1 MLPTLHG
8 VFLGYLLLALVWNI
22 FASVPAQPGRRS
34 WEWFGVL
41 PLQIVLTA
49 LLVADRLRPSAVP
62 LLERPAIAMLF
73 PLAFAL
79 ALAQNLHAIAQ
90 RGVRLIDAPILLA
103 NVGLLICTGL
113 GAASLRGMPLSPQA
127 SAVLYDH
134 AMLQHLLGSP
144 LAHLS
149 TLSWHV
155 PLLLRRGEARSL
167 AGVVGGFVIA
177 ALAGFIAVMIAAML
191 GTAQGVLQ
199 RFDAEPRVTALRA
212 DLHVGVLAEH
222 ADGQPGTLAVRCP
235 ASPRLPV
242 TAGEVAAAERPVVVD
257 VAASDSWLLSL
268 PEGDAGLDA
277 LMDEAVRVA
286 PLSADIV
293 LPFPDPDGV
302 GALLFGVRSPQE
314 WRALYE
320 RAAQRVH
327 SASPDVRLGVRLAG
341 HGPASHDLFLALAAE
356 PSPIAV
362 AGPRLIP
369 GPPDRGGPAAAD
381 EVLAAWDAWR
391 AEVPHPPEFWILA
404 AGCSAPAY
412 GEQAQARFVEGCLAR
427 ANARPEVTGILIEGW
442 TDAGHTMGLQRLDG
456 QPRLAGEVVQRL
468 LAERHADAG
477 SR

>member
-8 VFLGYLLLALVWNI
+8 VFLAYLLLALVWNI

-49 LLVADRLRPSAVP
+49 LLVADRLRPSGVP
-62 LLERPAIAMLF
+62 LIERPAVALLF
-73 PLAFAL
+73 PLTFLL
-79 ALAQNLHAIAQ
+79 ALAQNMHTVAQ
-90 RGVRLIDAPILLA
+90 RGVRLMDAPILLA
-103 NVGLLICTGL
+103 NVGLLIATGL
-113 GAASLRGMPLSPQA
+113 GAASLRGTALSPQA

-155 PLLLRRGEARSL
+155 PLLLRRGDARSL

-177 ALAGFIAVMIAAML
+177 ALAGFIAVMLAAML

-199 RFDAEPRVTALRA
+199 RFDVEPRVAALRP
-212 DLHVGVLAEH
+212 DLQVGILAEH
-222 ADGQPGTLAVRCP
+222 ADGQPGVLAVRCP
-235 ASPRLPV
+235 ASPKLPV
-242 TAGEVAAAERPVVVD
+242 TAVEVAAAERPVVVD
-257 VAASDSWLLSL
+257 VAAADNWLLSL

-286 PLSADIV
+286 PLRPDIV
-293 LPFPDPDGV
+293 LPFPDPDGL
-302 GALLFGVRSPQE
+302 GALLFGVRSPKE

-320 RAAQRVH
+320 RAALRIH
-327 SASPDVRLGVRLAG
+327 SASPGVRLGVRLAG
-341 HGPASHDLFLALAAE
+341 HGPASHDLFVALAAE

-362 AGPRLIP
+362 AGPRLLP

-381 EVLAAWDAWR
+381 EVLAAWDTWR

-412 GEQAQARFVEGCLAR
+412 GEEAQARFVEGCLER
-427 ANARPEVTGILIEGW
+427 ANSRPDVAGILIDGW
-442 TDAGHTMGLQRLDG
+442 TDVGNTLGLLRVDG
-456 QPRLAGEVVQRL
+456 KPRLAGDVVQRL
-468 LAERHADAG
+468 LAERRAASG

>member
-1 MLPTLHG
+1 MLPVLHG
-8 VFLGYLLLALVWNI
+8 VFLAYLLLALIWNI

-41 PLQIVLTA
+41 PLQLLLTG

-62 LLERPAIAMLF
+62 FIERPAVAALF

-79 ALAQNLHAIAQ
+79 ALAQNLHTVAQ

-113 GAASLRGMPLSPQA
+113 GAASLRGMALSPQA

-191 GTAQGVLQ
+191 GTARGVLQ
-199 RFDAEPRVTALRA
+199 RFEAEPRVAALRP

-222 ADGQPGTLAVRCP
+222 VQGQPGLLAVRCP
-235 ASPRLPV
+235 ASPRLLV
-242 TAGEVAAAERPVVVD
+242 TAGDASAAERPVIVD
-257 VAASDSWLLSL
+257 VAAADDWLFRL

-286 PLSADIV
+286 PLAPDIV

-302 GALLFGVRSPQE
+302 GALLFGVRSPQA

-327 SASPDVRLGVRLAG
+327 AAAPGVRLGVRFSG

-362 AGPRLIP
+362 AGPRLMP
-369 GPPDRGGPAAAD
+369 GPPERGGPAAAD
-381 EVLAAWDAWR
+381 ETLAAWDTWR

-427 ANARPEVTGILIEGW
+427 ADARPDVTGILIEGW
-442 TDAGHTMGLQRLDG
+442 TDAGHTLG
-456 QPRLAGEVVQRL
+456 
-468 LAERHADAG
+468 
-477 SR
+477 